1 MTVEEDPRK
10 RTYYTPREV
19 QAHNSPHDD
28 CWVSFLGLVYDMT
41 PLLKENPGAARPRA
55 ILMRPLSPVDVI
67 TAAVTMWA
75 QHAAVWL
82 SRQHGLRR
90 VDSTGLAVGG
100 GGGEGSWCG
109 RAVAGGGQQLLTGV
123 TACGRRHAHTGS

>member
-41 PLLKENPGAARPRA
+41 PLLKENPGAARPP
-55 ILMRPLSPVDVI
+55 MRPISPVGVI
-67 TAAVTMWA
+67 AAAVTVWV

-82 SRQHGLRR
+82 SRRQGLRR
-90 VDSTGLAVGG
+90 VDRGWRWA
-100 GGGEGSWCG
+100 
-109 RAVAGGGQQLLTGV
+109 AVAGRVAGVGVRLQEGGSS
-123 TACGRRHAHTGS
+123 CGEV

>member
-41 PLLKENPGAARPRA
+41 PLLKENPGAVRPRA
-55 ILMRPLSPVDVI
+55 IPMRLLSLIGVI
-67 TAAVTMWA
+67 AVAVFVWA
-75 QHAAVWL
+75 QHAEVWL
-82 SRQHGLRR
+82 SRQQGLRR
-90 VDSTGLAVGG
+90 VDTARGWRWAA
-100 GGGEGSWCG
+100 
-109 RAVAGGGQQLLTGV
+109 AVAGRVTGV
-123 TACGRRHAHTGS
+123 GVRLQEGGSSC